1 MCFVRYAVRDGKEK
15 DNENERNVNMRS
27 IVLGT
32 LGAIAVALVL
42 YILSI
47 SLYFLIGYC
56 MQRKELKITMDSFMS
71 FYVIAPENWEL
82 NEMFV
87 YYKKKFYRM
96 NGFAFSFNLIDTIKY
111 ERWRKR
117 KERRE
122 EKQRKTDKYVTR
134 YSEAMQCISDDISEF
149 ARQNDALIEKAVSE
163 MLEQDKKIRG

>member
-1 MCFVRYAVRDGKEK
+1 
-15 DNENERNVNMRS
+15 MRS
-27 IVLGT
+27 IILGT
-32 LGAIAVALVL
+32 LGAIAVALAISFAI
-42 YILSI
+42 YSI
-47 SLYFLIGYC
+47 YFLIGYG
-56 MQRKELKITMDSFMS
+56 MQRKELRISMDSFMS

-87 YYKKKFYRM
+87 YYEKDFSRL

-134 YSEAMQCISDDISEF
+134 YSEAMQCIRDDISEF
-149 ARQNDALIEKAVSE
+149 ARQNDTLIEKAVSE
-163 MLEQDKKIRG
+163 MLEQDKKITGVIR

>member
-1 MCFVRYAVRDGKEK
+1 
-15 DNENERNVNMRS
+15 
-27 IVLGT
+27 
-32 LGAIAVALVL
+32 
-42 YILSI
+42 
-47 SLYFLIGYC
+47 
-56 MQRKELKITMDSFMS
+56 
-71 FYVIAPENWEL
+71 
-82 NEMFV
+82 
-87 YYKKKFYRM
+87 M

>member
-1 MCFVRYAVRDGKEK
+1 MISFILVAV
-15 DNENERNVNMRS
+15 
-27 IVLGT
+27 
-32 LGAIAVALVL
+32 GATAV
-42 YILSI
+42 ILSI
-47 SLYFLIGYC
+47 SFAMYFLIGYG
-56 MQRKELKITMDSFMS
+56 MQRKELKISMDSFMS
-71 FYVIAPENWEL
+71 FYAIAPEKWEL

-87 YYKKKFYRM
+87 TYKKEFSRL

-134 YSEAMQCISDDISEF
+134 YSEAMQGIRDDISEF

-163 MLEQDKKIRG
+163 MLEQDKKITGVIR

>member
-1 MCFVRYAVRDGKEK
+1 
-15 DNENERNVNMRS
+15 MRS

-32 LGAIAVALVL
+32 LGAIAVALAISFAI
-42 YILSI
+42 YSI
-47 SLYFLIGYC
+47 YFLIGYG

-87 YYKKKFYRM
+87 YYEKSRL

-134 YSEAMQCISDDISEF
+134 YSEAMQCIRDDISEF

-163 MLEQDKKIRG
+163 MLEQDKKITGVIR

>member
-1 MCFVRYAVRDGKEK
+1 
-15 DNENERNVNMRS
+15 MRS

-32 LGAIAVALVL
+32 LCAIAVALAISFAI
-42 YILSI
+42 YSI
-47 SLYFLIGYC
+47 YFLIGYG

-87 YYKKKFYRM
+87 YYEKGFSRL
-96 NGFAFSFNLIDTIKY
+96 NWFAFSFNLIDTIKY

-134 YSEAMQCISDDISEF
+134 YSEAMQCIRDDISEF

-163 MLEQDKKIRG
+163 MLEQDKKITGVIR

>member
-1 MCFVRYAVRDGKEK
+1 
-15 DNENERNVNMRS
+15 MRS

-32 LGAIAVALVL
+32 LGAIAVALAISFAI
-42 YILSI
+42 YSI
-47 SLYFLIGYC
+47 YFLIGYG

-87 YYKKKFYRM
+87 YYEKARL

-134 YSEAMQCISDDISEF
+134 YSEAMQCIRDDISEF

-163 MLEQDKKIRG
+163 MLEQDKKNLEVMADDEL